1 MRKVAAVVLVAL
13 LATPPVPVGAA
24 PTLGTVHGTVTLSG
38 RPLTGVEVALIDLQ
52 SGAVFRATSG
62 KGGAFETRLAPGQ
75 YAVATENRAGLVVS
89 KAPAYVPVVAGQV
102 ASARI
107 DLLALPAAVLQD
119 VPAPAPSPAVP
130 GQEPAPSVPD
140 EALPTASAP
149 DVQSTLPGEPPAAA
163 PTTGA
168 GINFDAVTCFVAG
181 EFPLLDAGIEPL
193 PNIAR
198 ARVYFRAAQ
207 GSSFYYIE
215 MSQETGRFFGKLPRP
230 RIEASPITYY
240 LQATTTE
247 FEESQTPEIE
257 AIVVEKKEDCG
268 DRKVAAYGPPGEVTV
283 FSSATGAAIAPAGF
297 AAGGAAIAAG
307 TIALVAGGAAAAGIG
322 VGVIT
327 NPNPTPSAT
336 PIPTPEPTPTPTPTP
351 TPRPSP
357 TPTPTPTPRPPQP
370 TPTPCIT
377 KGTPGCP

>member
-1 MRKVAAVVLVAL
+1 M
-13 LATPPVPVGAA
+13 
-24 PTLGTVHGTVTLSG
+24 
-38 RPLTGVEVALIDLQ
+38 
-52 SGAVFRATSG
+52 
-62 KGGAFETRLAPGQ
+62 
-75 YAVATENRAGLVVS
+75 
-89 KAPAYVPVVAGQV
+89 
-102 ASARI
+102 
-107 DLLALPAAVLQD
+107 
-119 VPAPAPSPAVP
+119 
-130 GQEPAPSVPD
+130 
-140 EALPTASAP
+140 
-149 DVQSTLPGEPPAAA
+149 
-163 PTTGA
+163 
-168 GINFDAVTCFVAG
+168 AG

-215 MSQETGRFFGKLPRP
+215 MTQETGRFFGKLPRP
-230 RIEASPITYY
+230 RVEASPITYY

-307 TIALVAGGAAAAGIG
+307 TIALIAGGAAAAGIG

-327 NPNPTPSAT
+327 NPNPDAVSDADPDAATDPDAHADTQADPDAHFDPEAKADPDSRLRASPYSQRIFVRSAL
-336 PIPTPEPTPTPTPTP
+336 
-351 TPRPSP
+351 R
-357 TPTPTPTPRPPQP
+357 
-370 TPTPCIT
+370 C
-377 KGTPGCP
+377 G

>member
-1 MRKVAAVVLVAL
+1 MRKAAAVVLMAL
-13 LATPPVPVGAA
+13 LAMPPVPVGAA
-24 PTLGTVHGTVTLSG
+24 PTLGTVQGTVTLAG

-75 YAVATENRAGLVVS
+75 YAVATENRVGLVVS

-119 VPAPAPSPAVP
+119 VPAPAPPP
-130 GQEPAPSVPD
+130 LGFGQD
-140 EALPTASAP
+140 LALPAAAAP
-149 DVQSTLPGEPPAAA
+149 DVQSTLPAEPPAAA

-230 RIEASPITYY
+230 RVEASPITYY

-307 TIALVAGGAAAAGIG
+307 TIALIAGGAAAAGIG

-327 NPNPTPSAT
+327 NPSPTPSPT
-336 PIPTPEPTPTPTPTP
+336 QIPTPQPTPTPTP

-357 TPTPTPTPRPPQP
+357 TPTPTPTPRPPVP

>member
-1 MRKVAAVVLVAL
+1 MRKPAAVVLVAL
-13 LATPPVPVGAA
+13 LAIPPVPVGAA
-24 PTLGTVHGTVTLSG
+24 PTLGTVQGTVTLSG
-38 RPLTGVEVALIDLQ
+38 RPLAGVEVALIDLQ

-62 KGGAFETRLAPGQ
+62 KGGAFEARLAPGQ

-89 KAPAYVPVVAGQV
+89 KAPAYVPVVAGQI

-119 VPAPAPSPAVP
+119 LPAPAPPPLAP
-130 GQEPAPSVPD
+130 GQEPA
-140 EALPTASAP
+140 LPAAAAP
-149 DVQSTLPGEPPAAA
+149 DVQSTMPAEPPAAA

-193 PNIAR
+193 PSIAR

-215 MSQETGRFFGKLPRP
+215 MTQETGRFFGKLPRP

-307 TIALVAGGAAAAGIG
+307 TIALIAGGAAAAGIG

-327 NPNPTPSAT
+327 NPNPTPSPT
-336 PIPTPEPTPTPTPTP
+336 PIPTPEPTPTPTPIP

-357 TPTPTPTPRPPQP
+357 TPTPTPAPTPKP
-370 TPTPCIT
+370 TPTPCST
-377 KGTPGCP
+377 LVVPVCP

>member
-1 MRKVAAVVLVAL
+1 MRKAASVVLVAL

-24 PTLGTVHGTVTLSG
+24 PSLGTVQGTVTLAG

-52 SGAVFRATSG
+52 SGAIFRATSG
-62 KGGAFETRLAPGQ
+62 KDGAFEKRLAPGQ
-75 YAVATENRAGLVVS
+75 YAVATENQAGLVVS

-107 DLLALPAAVLQD
+107 DLLALPAAVLASAT
-119 VPAPAPSPAVP
+119 APAVGA
-130 GQEPAPSVPD
+130 QEPPPLPAAP
-140 EALPTASAP
+140 AP
-149 DVQSTLPGEPPAAA
+149 DVQTTLPTEPPPAA

-215 MSQETGRFFGKLPRP
+215 MTQETGRFFGKLPRP
-230 RIEASPITYY
+230 RVEASPITYY

-268 DRKVAAYGPPGEVTV
+268 DRKVAAYGPPGEVDGV
-283 FSSATGAAIAPAGF
+283 LLGHRRGHRSCGLR
-297 AAGGAAIAAG
+297 GGRRG
-307 TIALVAGGAAAAGIG
+307 HRGGNDRPHRRWRRGG
-322 VGVIT
+322 RDWRRRDHQ
-327 NPNPTPSAT
+327 
-336 PIPTPEPTPTPTPTP
+336 PESDAVTDADPDT
-351 TPRPSP
+351 RS
-357 TPTPTPTPRPPQP
+357 PRPPRRRRLNQARPQLQP
-370 TPTPCIT
+370 QRRLRNRRRLRASRRWW
-377 KGTPGCP
+377 CPSAPERVAAVA